1 MMNGHLLPTG
11 HDFMT
16 LYISQRDVCTL
27 LAYGK
32 VDVWV
37 FLKTRLGLFLF
48 LLGITEMSVF
58 GVF

>member
-1 MMNGHLLPTG
+1 MMNGHLLPIS
-11 HDFMT
+11 HDLRT
-16 LYISQRDVCTL
+16 LYITQRDMCTL

-48 LLGITEMSVF
+48 LLGITEMSVL